1 MKKVEA
7 IIKPF
12 KLDEVKEALQELGV
26 QGMTV
31 LEAKGYGRQKGHTEL
46 YRGAEYVVDFLPKIK
61 IEVVI
66 GDDQLA
72 AVLDVIQS
80 AARTGRNGDGKICV
94 SDIADGVR
102 INGRNPLDGA
112 TVTDLSPAVAEQ
124 LGLDAFTAKS
134 GVLVT
139 KVGPGIAANV
149 GVQPGDIIL
158 GIDGRPIGS
167 VQALRAVLGVATGP
181 GWRLTVQRGAQVFD
195 RVFRL

>member
-1 MKKVEA
+1 MN
-7 IIKPF
+7 
-12 KLDEVKEALQELGV
+12 DESTLNYRVMTHRSGEEVALQVRREHGAASIV
-26 QGMTV
+26 HV
-31 LEAKGYGRQKGHTEL
+31 RIEAPPGN
-46 YRGAEYVVDFLPKIK
+46 
-61 IEVVI
+61 
-66 GDDQLA
+66 LA
-72 AVLDVIQS
+72 
-80 AARTGRNGDGKICV
+80 
-94 SDIADGVR
+94 ADGVR